1 MCVCV
6 YAPWHRQVDK
16 LAKEQLTSNPKMIE
30 NMFNVAPQAPV
41 IVLTRAPSVGTPSLS
56 RVSSTG
62 SARGIDYI
70 YLYIYIFI
78 YIWIYMDIYIY
89 KVWNRY
95 QNIAI
100 IVTIISGII
109 NIW

>member
-70 YLYIYIFI
+70 YLYIYIYV
-78 YIWIYMDIYIY
+78 YIWIYIDIYIY

-100 IVTIISGII
+100 ISGII